1 MLASFF
7 HSGPFSWRGVFVF
20 WLALFA
26 YAAFLVVMGLVLRP
40 ANLNDLHTVDE
51 TAPRSPDLR

>member
-1 MLASFF
+1 M
-7 HSGPFSWRGVFVF
+7 F

-51 TAPRSPDLR
+51 AAPRSPDLR